1 MPLNEMPERSFAERL
16 TKETRTLEGNMPLQ
30 GIVGRLV
37 GLCLTVVV
45 AACAAAP
52 SNLEVLNQT
61 TVLVEHAKG
70 HGTGTI
76 VGPHAV
82 LTAHHVVQES
92 PLQVTFFGGQS
103 TTGSVVWQNPA
114 FDLALIEVDVPDG
127 YPVPDWSCA
136 DLHAGQHLVSIGH
149 PTQSRWVAVGGYLP
163 ESKTVG
169 QMGLVPLGFPI
180 GLGTSGGPV
189 FDGGGR
195 VVGVALAIL
204 AERSPATAAYD
215 RYQDSGIGL
224 MLPATA
230 FCNTILMG

>member
-1 MPLNEMPERSFAERL
+1 MPQR
-16 TKETRTLEGNMPLQ
+16 
-30 GIVGRLV
+30 GIVGRLM
-37 GLCLTVVV
+37 GLCVTVSL
-45 AACAAAP
+45 AACATAP
-52 SNLEVLNQT
+52 SDLETLNQS

-76 VGPHAV
+76 VGRHAV

-92 PLQVTFFGGQS
+92 PLQVTFFEGQS

-114 FDLALIEVDVPDG
+114 FDLALIEVDVPEG

-136 DLHAGQHLVSIGH
+136 DLRAGQHLVSIGH

-163 ESKTVG
+163 ESRTVG
-169 QMGLVPLGFPI
+169 DIGLVPLGFPI

-189 FDGGGR
+189 FDGEGR

-204 AERSPATAAYD
+204 AERSTASAAYD

-230 FCNTILMG
+230 ICNTILMG

>member
-1 MPLNEMPERSFAERL
+1 MPL
-16 TKETRTLEGNMPLQ
+16 K

-37 GLCLTVVV
+37 GLCQTVVV

-52 SNLEVLNQT
+52 SNLEALNQS

-76 VGPHAV
+76 VGPRAV

-92 PLQVTFFGGQS
+92 PLRVTFFGGQS

-114 FDLALIEVDVPDG
+114 FDLALIEVDVPAG
-127 YPVPDWSCA
+127 YPVPGWSCA
-136 DLHAGQHLVSIGH
+136 DLHVGQHLVSIGH

-163 ESKTVG
+163 ESTTVG
-169 QMGLVPLGFPI
+169 EMGLVPLGFPI

-189 FDGGGR
+189 FDGAGR

-204 AERSPATAAYD
+204 AERSPTTAAYD

>member
-1 MPLNEMPERSFAERL
+1 MSH
-16 TKETRTLEGNMPLQ
+16 T
-30 GIVGRLV
+30 GILGRLI
-37 GLCLTVVV
+37 GLCAVTLLS
-45 AACAAAP
+45 ACAAAP
-52 SNLEVLNQT
+52 SNLEVLNQS

-76 VGPHAV
+76 VGPNAV
-82 LTAHHVVQES
+82 LTAHHVVQEA
-92 PLQVTFFGGQS
+92 PLRVTFFSGES

-114 FDLALIEVDVPDG
+114 FDLALVEVDVPDG

-136 DLHAGQHLVSIGH
+136 DLQAGQHLVSIGH

-163 ESKTVG
+163 DSRTVG
-169 QMGLVPLGFPI
+169 DIGLVPLGFPI

-189 FDGGGR
+189 FDREGR

-204 AERSPATAAYD
+204 AERSQASAAYD

-230 FCNTILMG
+230 FCNTIMLG

>member
-1 MPLNEMPERSFAERL
+1 MHERSAAEKLRNFDN
-16 TKETRTLEGNMPLQ
+16 ESRTLEGNMPQQ
-30 GIVGRLV
+30 GIVGRLM
-37 GLCLTVVV
+37 GLCVVV
-45 AACAAAP
+45 TLSACAAAP
-52 SNLEVLNQT
+52 SNLETLNQS

-76 VGPHAV
+76 VGPRAV

-92 PLQVTFFGGQS
+92 PLQVTFFAGQS
-103 TTGSVVWQNPA
+103 TTGSVVWENPA
-114 FDLALIEVDVPDG
+114 YDLALIEVDVPEG

-136 DLHAGQHLVSIGH
+136 DLKPGQHLVSVGH

-163 ESKTVG
+163 QSESVG
-169 QMGLVPLGFPI
+169 DMGLVAMGFPI

-189 FDGGGR
+189 FDAEGR

-204 AERSPATAAYD
+204 AERNPASAAYD

-224 MLPATA
+224 MLPATSI
-230 FCNTILMG
+230 CNTILMG

>member
-1 MPLNEMPERSFAERL
+1 M
-16 TKETRTLEGNMPLQ
+16 LEGNMPQ
-30 GIVGRLV
+30 IGIVGRLI
-37 GLCLTVVV
+37 GLCVTV
-45 AACAAAP
+45 ALSACAASP
-52 SNLEVLNQT
+52 SNLETLNQS

-76 VGPHAV
+76 VGPHTV

-92 PLQVTFFGGQS
+92 PLQVTFFAGES
-103 TTGSVVWQNPA
+103 TTGSVVWQNPVY
-114 FDLALIEVDVPDG
+114 DLALIEVDVPEG

-149 PTQSRWVAVGGYLP
+149 PTQSRWVSVGGYLP
-163 ESKTVG
+163 QSETVG
-169 QMGLVPLGFPI
+169 DIGLVSMGFPI

-189 FDGGGR
+189 FDAEGR

-204 AERSPATAAYD
+204 AERSTASAGYD

-230 FCNTILMG
+230 ICNTILMG